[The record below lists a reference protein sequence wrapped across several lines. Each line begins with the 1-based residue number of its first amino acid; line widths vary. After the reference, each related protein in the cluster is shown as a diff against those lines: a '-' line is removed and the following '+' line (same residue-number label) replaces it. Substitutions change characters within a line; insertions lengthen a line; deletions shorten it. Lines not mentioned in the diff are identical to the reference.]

1 MASTLRLQPSPLLH
15 VLKYRPT
22 ANVGRER
29 AVAAILRPT
38 HSAWMLVRQSKT
50 DRASALSATLIG
62 AMFGA
67 LIEGPAVVAAISSA
81 GAGHGSYIAARVLFP
96 LPMLL
101 TLVEGEIGPVAAIA
115 ALLQFP
121 IYGALFGW
129 SIWRRKPFG
138 AAILV
143 SLHVVAAGACFGGA
157 LPTFSP

>member
-1 MASTLRLQPSPLLH
+1 
-15 VLKYRPT
+15 
-22 ANVGRER
+22 
-29 AVAAILRPT
+29 
-38 HSAWMLVRQSKT
+38 
-50 DRASALSATLIG
+50 
-62 AMFGA
+62 MFGA
-67 LIEGPAVVAAISSA
+67 LIGVTAVIAAIISA

>member
-1 MASTLRLQPSPLLH
+1 
-15 VLKYRPT
+15 
-22 ANVGRER
+22 
-29 AVAAILRPT
+29 
-38 HSAWMLVRQSKT
+38 MLVRQSKT

-101 TLVEGEIGPVAAIA
+101 TLLEGKIGPVAAIA

-143 SLHVVAAGACFGGA
+143 VSLHVAAAGACFGGA
-157 LPTFSP
+157 LPTFSL